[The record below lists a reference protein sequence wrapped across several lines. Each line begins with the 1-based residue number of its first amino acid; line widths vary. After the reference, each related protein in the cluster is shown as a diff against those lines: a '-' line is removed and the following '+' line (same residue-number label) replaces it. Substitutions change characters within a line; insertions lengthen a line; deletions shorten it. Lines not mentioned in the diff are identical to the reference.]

1 MGAGTLRRNWDP
13 RTTDYT
19 LTTPTRL
26 RRSGSGR
33 HSDSG
38 RREDT
43 DENTVTMTVTTFETD
58 IYAQND
64 QQRAPTTSV

>member
-1 MGAGTLRRNWDP
+1 MGAGTLRRNVDP
-13 RTTDYT
+13 RTTHYA

-38 RREDT
+38 RHADT
-43 DENTVTMTVTTFETD
+43 DDNTVTMTVTTCDTD
-58 IYAQND
+58 IYAQTD
-64 QQRAPTTSV
+64 EQRAPMTII